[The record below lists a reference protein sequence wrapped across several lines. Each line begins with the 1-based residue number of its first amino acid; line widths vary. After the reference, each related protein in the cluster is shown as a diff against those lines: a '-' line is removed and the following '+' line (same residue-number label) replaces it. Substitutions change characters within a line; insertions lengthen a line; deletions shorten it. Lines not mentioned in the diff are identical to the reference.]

1 MIWKV
6 KKRLNHSIGE
16 GLNVTT
22 INDHSIGEGLD
33 VKKEINDHSIGG
45 EGLDVNIRKSMTIP

>member
-16 GLNVTT
+16 GFNVRK

-33 VKKEINDHSIGG
+33 VTKK
-45 EGLDVNIRKSMTIP
+45 LLTIPLERVLM